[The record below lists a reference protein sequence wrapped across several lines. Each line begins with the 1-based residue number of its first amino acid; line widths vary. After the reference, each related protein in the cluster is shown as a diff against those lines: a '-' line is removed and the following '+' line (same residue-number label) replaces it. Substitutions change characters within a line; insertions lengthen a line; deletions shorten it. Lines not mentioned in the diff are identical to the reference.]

1 MKRLIF
7 FILIILG
14 LGYFYYDHYVY
25 FDQIDTSLEPVQNDF
40 TEIVKLQKER
50 NGVTYYIEPKAEYEI
65 EALLIGKEKYSSWDI
80 AQIVPY
86 DLALVWGDF
95 AKKENL
101 DSINYGQRLRHVN
114 YSYSYDEVS
123 LSSEYMSSHISNNHV
138 IPANEEVYQKIK
150 NYKIN
155 RRIHLKG
162 YLVKVYVP
170 ASDGKSFNS
179 MDSSMIRTD
188 SGDGACEIIYV
199 EKVW

>member
-1 MKRLIF
+1 MKRLI
-7 FILIILG
+7 ILIIIILG
-14 LGYFYYDHYVY
+14 LGYFYYDHYIY
-25 FDQIDTSLEPVQNDF
+25 FDQIDTSLEPIQNNL

-80 AQIVPY
+80 AQIIPY

-101 DSINYGQRLRHVN
+101 DAVDYGQRLRHVN

-123 LSSEYMSSHISNNHV
+123 LSDEYMSSHISNNHV
-138 IPANEEVYQKIK
+138 IPANDEVFQKIK
-150 NYKIN
+150 RAKIN

-162 YLVKVYVP
+162 YLVRAYIP
-170 ASDGKSFNS
+170 LGESGNLSM

-199 EKVW
+199 EEVW